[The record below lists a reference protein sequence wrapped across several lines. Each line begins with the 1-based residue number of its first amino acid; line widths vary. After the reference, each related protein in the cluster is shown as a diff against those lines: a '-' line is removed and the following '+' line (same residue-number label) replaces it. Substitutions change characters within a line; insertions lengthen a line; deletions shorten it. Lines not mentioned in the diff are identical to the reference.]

1 MTEDEFF
8 ADVRRLGGL
17 ESPED
22 TERAVRATLAVLG
35 TRLPTHLLGPLGRLL
50 PGDLGELL
58 HTLRSGRSGAVQPVG
73 WPRDSPELWAA
84 ADTAARIDLAEAQA
98 NGTRSVAEP
107 CC

>member
-1 MTEDEFF
+1 MTEDEFL
-8 ADVRRLGGL
+8 AEVRRLGGL
-17 ESPED
+17 DSPEE

-35 TRLPTHLLGPLGRLL
+35 ARLPADLLGPLGRLL

-58 HTLRSGRSGAVQPVG
+58 HTLPPGQNGAVEPVG
-73 WPRDSPELWAA
+73 WPRDSAELWAA

>member
-1 MTEDEFF
+1 MTEDEFL

-17 ESPED
+17 ASAED
-22 TERAVRATLAVLG
+22 TERAVHATLAVLG
-35 TRLPTHLLGPLGRLL
+35 SRLPTHLLGSLERLL
-50 PGDLGELL
+50 PGNLGDLL
-58 HTLRSGRSGAVQPVG
+58 HTVPPGPDAAVEPVG

-98 NGTRSVAEP
+98 NGTQPVAEP

>member
-1 MTEDEFF
+1 MTEDELL

-17 ESPED
+17 DSPEE

-35 TRLPTHLLGPLGRLL
+35 TRLPAHLLGPLGRLL

-58 HTLRSGRSGAVQPVG
+58 HTLPPGQNGAVEPVG
-73 WPRDSPELWAA
+73 WPRDSAELWAA